1 MRHTEIEE
9 TAMNAAE
16 RKAKQQAFLDALSG
30 CVSIKEACRTSGIP
44 RSTIYHWRDTN
55 KRFKKLLDLAN
66 DDANDTIDD
75 EIIRRGKDGVEEPL
89 SSMGKLVYREEVLLD
104 EQGKPL
110 LDKYNKPI
118 MCPVEQVTIK
128 KYSDSLLLAL
138 AKSRMKKYRDRVDLD
153 LLEQINESTGG
164 QLNINTKDLTSEELA
179 LLKQMGQNVKAREE
193 QQGGQS

>member
-1 MRHTEIEE
+1 
-9 TAMNAAE
+9 MNAVE
-16 RKAKQQAFLDALSG
+16 RKAKQQQFLDALSG
-30 CVSIKEACRTSGIP
+30 CVSIKEACRISGIP
-44 RSTIYHWRDTN
+44 RSTIYLWRDTN
-55 KRFKKLLDLAN
+55 KRFKRLFDLAN

-89 SSMGKLVYREEVLLD
+89 VSMGKLVYLEEQATD
-104 EQGKPL
+104 DQGQPL
-110 LDKYNKPI
+110 FDKHDKPI
-118 MCPVEQVTIK
+118 MCPIGQVTIK

-179 LLKQMGQNVKAREE
+179 QLKQIGQNVKAREE
-193 QQGGQS
+193 NQEKS